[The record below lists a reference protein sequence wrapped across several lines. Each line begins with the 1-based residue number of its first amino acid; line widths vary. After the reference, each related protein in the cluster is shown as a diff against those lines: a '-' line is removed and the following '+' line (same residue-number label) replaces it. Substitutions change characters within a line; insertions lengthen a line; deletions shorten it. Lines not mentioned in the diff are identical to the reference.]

1 MTAPSNASKVAPDA
15 GEGRVVRVV
24 VIGASA
30 GGVDALLALLS
41 GLPAGWRL
49 PIVVVLHLPEQ
60 YQSRLPEVFSQ
71 RLPFAARE
79 AEDKLPVA
87 EGTLYFA
94 PPGYH
99 LSIES
104 DLCFSLSCEP
114 PVLFS
119 RPAIDILM
127 GSAADAYG
135 RSLAGVL
142 LTGANED
149 GARGLLRIHE
159 AGGLTIVQDPAEA
172 QAPAM
177 PLAALAVHQPDHVL
191 PLREIRMLLMQLDS
205 THAL

>member
-1 MTAPSNASKVAPDA
+1 MTGSS
-15 GEGRVVRVV
+15 VRIA

-30 GGVDALLALLS
+30 GGVDALLTLLS

-60 YQSRLPEVFSQ
+60 HQSHLPEVFSR
-71 RLPFAARE
+71 RLPFTARE

-104 DLCFSLSCEP
+104 DLRFSLSCEP

-127 GSAADAYG
+127 SSAADAYG
-135 RSLAGVL
+135 SALAGIL

-159 AGGLTIVQDPAEA
+159 AGGLTVVQDPDEA
-172 QAPAM
+172 PSPLM
-177 PLAALAVHQPDHVL
+177 PRAALALHEPDHVL
-191 PLREIRMLLMQLDS
+191 RLHEIRALLMELDS
-205 THAL
+205 THGH

>member
-1 MTAPSNASKVAPDA
+1 MTGLS
-15 GEGRVVRVV
+15 VRIA

-30 GGVDALLALLS
+30 GGVDALLTLLT

-60 YQSRLPEVFSQ
+60 YQSHLPEVFSQ
-71 RLPFAARE
+71 RLPFTVRE

-94 PPGYH
+94 PSGYH

-127 GSAADAYG
+127 SSAADAYG
-135 RSLAGVL
+135 SALAGIL

-149 GARGLLRIHE
+149 GARGLLHIHE
-159 AGGLTIVQDPAEA
+159 AGGLTVVQDPAEA
-172 QAPAM
+172 PVPMM
-177 PLAALAVHQPDHVL
+177 PLAALALHEPDHVL
-191 PLREIRMLLMQLDS
+191 RLGEIRALLMQLDS
-205 THAL
+205 THDH

>member
-1 MTAPSNASKVAPDA
+1 MTDSSDASNARTDA
-15 GEGRVVRVV
+15 AAIRDVQIA

-30 GGVDALLALLS
+30 VGVDALLTLLS
-41 GLPAGWRL
+41 GLPASWRL

-60 YQSRLPEVFSQ
+60 YQSRLPEVFAQ
-71 RLPFAARE
+71 RVPFPARE
-79 AEDKLPVA
+79 AEDKLPVDD
-87 EGTLYFA
+87 GMLYFA
-94 PPGYH
+94 PSGYH

-104 DLCFSLSCEP
+104 DLRFSLSCEP

-135 RSLAGVL
+135 SAVAGIL

-159 AGGLTIVQDPAEA
+159 AGGLTIVQDPADA
-172 QAPAM
+172 LVSTM
-177 PLAALAVHQPDHVL
+177 PLAALALHVPDHVL
-191 PLREIRMLLMQLDS
+191 PLREIRALLMQLDS
-205 THAL
+205 THAH

>member
-1 MTAPSNASKVAPDA
+1 MTGSSDASNAVTDT
-15 GEGRVVRVV
+15 GDVRAVRIV

-30 GGVDALLALLS
+30 GGVDALLTLLS

-71 RLPFAARE
+71 RLPFTARE

-87 EGTLYFA
+87 DGTLYFA

-119 RPAIDILM
+119 RPAIDVLM
-127 GSAADAYG
+127 SSAADACG
-135 RSLAGVL
+135 PALVGIL

-149 GARGLLRIHE
+149 GAQGLLRIRE
-159 AGGLTIVQDPAEA
+159 AGGLTVVQDPAEA
-172 QAPAM
+172 SAPTM
-177 PLAALAVHQPDHVL
+177 PLAALALHEPDHVL
-191 PLREIRMLLMQLDS
+191 PLREIRALLMQLDAA
-205 THAL
+205 HAH